1 MRAESEKIVQRTQR
15 QGALLAGLDEE
26 EFDNL
31 YRLFISLD
39 TERQDGTTLQVV
51 DRGGPNLNDF
61 TMLMEGMQL
70 SHIGEHA
77 PKMLFNLLDSDRNG
91 FLSLKELVHG
101 IAVLRPRAGA
111 SQRLQWLFDNFDRDK
126 EGFLDME
133 ELRELVQFLCIM
145 QSMQHVPS
153 KAPVIWETQR
163 WWVIGGWKPT
173 FSTKGL
179 ALTDQCYADQ
189 FGEGVSSPQPKYGWT
204 VHRHKAF
211 TDVDGW
217 KYAVTL
223 PSYEEMSEH
232 ISDTVYSPEQGAG
245 KIVRWRAWK
254 NVLARKIMKHVY
266 GNVVPAEP
274 TLNFEQFKACVGE
287 KFPVVVEAFHHTVE
301 P

>member
-51 DRGGPNLNDF
+51 DRGGLNLNDF

-111 SQRLQWLFDNFDRDK
+111 SQRLQWLFENFDRD
-126 EGFLDME
+126 
-133 ELRELVQFLCIM
+133 
-145 QSMQHVPS
+145 
-153 KAPVIWETQR
+153 
-163 WWVIGGWKPT
+163 
-173 FSTKGL
+173 
-179 ALTDQCYADQ
+179 
-189 FGEGVSSPQPKYGWT
+189 
-204 VHRHKAF
+204 
-211 TDVDGW
+211 
-217 KYAVTL
+217 
-223 PSYEEMSEH
+223 
-232 ISDTVYSPEQGAG
+232 
-245 KIVRWRAWK
+245 
-254 NVLARKIMKHVY
+254 
-266 GNVVPAEP
+266 
-274 TLNFEQFKACVGE
+274 
-287 KFPVVVEAFHHTVE
+287 
-301 P
+301 